1 MSVIDDLLA
10 KQPET
15 RTVHVPLEPE
25 LAKEWDM
32 AKQAVLDAERAF
44 AAARQEVARAGTTA
58 GMVLLQDD
66 MNARQRDVEEAKE
79 RLAEAEERLRANTVR
94 FVLSSVTPETFKE
107 LKQRCPPTPEQRKQ
121 ARSANEKVEWDPD
134 TFQPALVATACKRV
148 ESPRGTQD
156 GLSEEEATR
165 MWASPEWN
173 VGLRNELFSAALQ
186 AYYFFTRI
194 DLPKS

>member
-10 KQPET
+10 KEPET
-15 RTVHVPLEPE
+15 RTVEVPLDPE
-25 LAKEWDM
+25 MAQRWDR
-32 AKQAVLDAERAF
+32 AKQAVNDAERAY
-44 AAARQEVARAGTTA
+44 ASARQQVVRAGTTA

-66 MNARQRDVEEAKE
+66 MTARQGDVEEAKR
-79 RLAEAEERLRANTVR
+79 RLAEVEECLRSNMVR
-94 FVLSSVTPETFKE
+94 FVLSSVTPDVFTE
-107 LKQRCPPTPEQRKQ
+107 LKERCAPTPEQRKQ
-121 ARSANEKVEWDPD
+121 ARSASEKVEWNPD
-134 TFQPALVATACKRV
+134 TFQPALVAAACKRI

-186 AYYFFTRI
+186 AYYFFTKI